1 VFAPLPYGLMVWRES
16 DTDCCPAVTI
26 TPEVIRGRKQSMA
39 SLATALTFLLGR
51 PVLERTG
58 LTDSYNFSFP
68 FEPIQPPN
76 TPPLRP
82 RAAALPPAN
91 PRSIFAA
98 IEEDLGLRLE
108 PSMERLEVFVI
119 ERVERPSQN

>member
-1 VFAPLPYGLMVWRES
+1 
-16 DTDCCPAVTI
+16 
-26 TPEVIRGRKQSMA
+26 MA

-68 FEPIQPPN
+68 FEPVQPPN
-76 TPPLRP
+76 TPPPLRP
-82 RAAALPPAN
+82 RATALPPPN

-108 PSMERLEVFVI
+108 PSTEKLEVFII
-119 ERVERPSQN
+119 EHVERPTAN